1 MVDVKHLHVDLVRF
15 PCLSHEEEPIADFVE
30 GLLRGVSGLDVGRL
44 QNNVWASLGD
54 GDDLFL
60 LNSHLD
66 VVPASSE
73 HPYPPFEPTE
83 VDGRVYGRGAV
94 DAKASG
100 AAMLAALIHLAEE
113 EFAPEG
119 GRVVM
124 ALTAC
129 EESGGG
135 YNGMQHV
142 REEVFGVSLPE
153 PVVALVGEPTELRPC
168 LAQKGLLILKL
179 HAAGKTA
186 HAARSHLGENAIHTM
201 MKDMEKLQHLKLA
214 EDPLL
219 GPVTVTPTRI
229 EGGTAN
235 NVVPDAC
242 TATLDIRSTPS
253 HPHRALVETIRE
265 TVESEV
271 EVHSDRLVP
280 CATPRDNRL
289 TNAVLDSLS
298 SLGKDNQPFGSPT
311 ASDWVFLHD
320 IPTVKIGP
328 GRSEL
333 SHTPDEHVEVIQ
345 LLEAVEVYKTI
356 VRTYFSNDFTAEIAE
371 GMALRGASV
380 TKQSLTDEHS
390 DGDRHA
396 PFGRSR

>member
-73 HPYPPFEPTE
+73 HPYPPFEPIE

-100 AAMLAALIHLAEE
+100 AAMLTALFQLAEE
-113 EFAPEG
+113 GFVPES
-119 GRVVM
+119 GRVVV

-129 EESGGG
+129 EESGGS

-153 PVVALVGEPTELRPC
+153 PAAALVGEPTELRPC
-168 LAQKGLLILKL
+168 LAQKGLLILRL
-179 HAAGKTA
+179 HAEGRSA
-186 HAARSHLGENAIHTM
+186 HAARSYLGKNAIHAM
-201 MKDMEKLQHLKLA
+201 MRDLEKLQHLKLA

-242 TATLDIRSTPS
+242 TVTLDIRSTPS
-253 HPHRALVETIRE
+253 HPHSALVEMIRE
-265 TVESEV
+265 TVESDV
-271 EVHSDRLVP
+271 EVHSDRLIP
-280 CATPRDNRL
+280 CATQRDTRL
-289 TNAVLDSLS
+289 SNAVLDSLS

-320 IPTVKIGP
+320 VPTIKIGP

-333 SHTPDEHVEVIQ
+333 SHTPNEHIDVSQ
-345 LLEAVEVYKTI
+345 LIEAVDVYTTI
-356 VRTYFSNDFTAEIAE
+356 IKNYFSTA
-371 GMALRGASV
+371 
-380 TKQSLTDEHS
+380 
-390 DGDRHA
+390 
-396 PFGRSR
+396 